1 MPDHVHSAPE
11 ISFIEDK
18 SVEDVR
24 AEMAADFEAY
34 MTEAAGK
41 PVRLAR
47 SSVHRMILYAAAA
60 QIYQAMQY
68 VDRAGKQNLL
78 KYSYGGFLDNLALL
92 KGVVR
97 LPAARASTT
106 LRFTLSAPR
115 ESAVGIPAGTRA
127 SDGGAVY
134 FATAEYAEVPAGAL
148 SADVPAV
155 CTAAGLAGNGF
166 RPGALSVLVDPV
178 PYVASVSNPALTEGG
193 ADVESDEDLAG
204 RVFLAPGAYSTAGPE
219 DSYRYHAMAYS
230 PAVGD
235 VAVTSDQ
242 AAGRVDVVFLLADG
256 SSPGPDMIAGL
267 QAYLR
272 DGAIRPMTD
281 LVVVAAP
288 EKVHYRL
295 DMAYTINR
303 SDSAR
308 AASIQSAVRRAVED
322 YIRWQRTIGRD
333 INPSKLISLTVEAG
347 AKRAEIAAPA
357 FTPVPSTAVAELEGE
372 PLVRYGGL
380 EDD

>member
-1 MPDHVHSAPE
+1 MRDYVQSAPE
-11 ISFIEDK
+11 ISFIENK
-18 SVEDVR
+18 SVEDIR
-24 AEMAADFEAY
+24 TEMVADFEAY
-34 MTEAAGK
+34 MTEASGRT
-41 PVRLAR
+41 VRLER

-78 KYSYGGFLDNLALL
+78 KYSYDGFLDNLALL
-92 KGVVR
+92 KGVTR
-97 LPAARASTT
+97 SPASYASVT

-115 ESAVGIPAGTRA
+115 DGAVGIPAGTRA
-127 SDGGAVY
+127 SDGGTIF
-134 FATAEYAEVPAGAL
+134 FATAEYAEVPAGAMT
-148 SADVPAV
+148 ADVPAV
-155 CTAAGLAGNGF
+155 CTVPGLAGNGF
-166 RPGALSVLVDPV
+166 RPGELKVLVDPV
-178 PYVASVSNPALTEGG
+178 PYAASVENVTLTEGG
-193 ADVESDEDLAG
+193 ADVESDSDLAE

-235 VAVTSDQ
+235 VAVSSDQ

-267 QAYLR
+267 ESHLR
-272 DGAIRPMTD
+272 DRSIRPMTD
-281 LVVVAAP
+281 LVTVAAP
-288 EKVHYRL
+288 EKVPYRL

-308 AASIQSAVRRAVED
+308 AAFIQSAVRRAVED
-322 YIRWQRTIGRD
+322 YLRWQRTIGRD
-333 INPSKLISLTVEAG
+333 INPSKLISLVVAAG
-347 AKRAEIAAPA
+347 AKRAEVVEPA
-357 FTPVPSTAVAELEGE
+357 FTLVASTAVAELEGT
-372 PLVRYGGL
+372 PSVRYGGL

>member
-1 MPDHVHSAPE
+1 MPDYIQNAPE
-11 ISFIEDK
+11 ISFIENK

-24 AEMAADFEAY
+24 AELVADFESY
-34 MTEAAGK
+34 MTEAEGR

-78 KYSYGGFLDNLALL
+78 KYSYDQFLDNLALL

-97 LPAARASTT
+97 LPAANAYTT

-127 SDGGAVY
+127 SDGGAMF
-134 FATAEYAEVPAGAL
+134 FATEAYLEIPAGSL
-148 SADVPAV
+148 TGKVRAV
-155 CTAAGLAGNGF
+155 CTVPGLAGNGF
-166 RPGALSVLVDPV
+166 QPGELKALVDPV
-178 PYVASVSNPALTEGG
+178 PYVAAVENLTLTEGG
-193 ADVESDEDLAG
+193 ADLESDGDLAE
-204 RVFLAPGAYSTAGPE
+204 RVFLAPSAYSTAGPE
-219 DSYRYHAMAYS
+219 DSYRYHARAYS

-256 SSPGPDMIAGL
+256 SSPGPDMVAGL
-267 QAYLR
+267 QEYLQA
-272 DGAIRPMTD
+272 DSIRPMTD

-288 EKVHYRL
+288 EKVPYRL
-295 DMAYTINR
+295 DLTYYVNR
-303 SDSAR
+303 SDSGR
-308 AASIQSAVRRAVED
+308 ALAVQAAVRTAVD
-322 YIRWQRTIGRD
+322 SYVRWQRVIGRD
-333 INPSKLISLTVEAG
+333 VNPSKLLSLVVEAG

-357 FTPVPSTAVAELEGE
+357 FAPVASTAVAELEGA
-372 PLVRYGGL
+372 PQVRYGGL